1 MSLLRQVTTQII
13 VYLSS
18 LSLGTFL
25 KNFTSS
31 SLDFLMIKSF
41 FPILNFYTKDGW
53 KKGMLGNLNE
63 KEIKGWNKPIT
74 IFTEL
79 CLYLNKS
86 QKFYIQMT

>member
-53 KKGMLGNLNE
+53 KKGMLGNLY
-63 KEIKGWNKPIT
+63 KKGSRGEITNCYFNRTLSIS
-74 IFTEL
+74 E
-79 CLYLNKS
+79 
-86 QKFYIQMT
+86 